1 LSAAPHAAA
10 PASSRPRGGIP
21 RLKPCAIPFLSY
33 GFRPFFFGA
42 GLWACLAMVLW
53 IGEVSGQWSFAVSYG
68 AVAWH
73 AHEFLFGYVSAVLCG
88 FLLTAIPNWTGRLP
102 LQGGSLLA
110 LFSLWVAG
118 RIAMLSTGWIGT
130 AVAVTIDGSFL
141 AVVSAVILREIIV
154 GRNWRNLPIV
164 LLTSALAAANIFF
177 HIETVAFGVPDI
189 SIRVATVAIIGLIM
203 LVGGRITPSFTRNW
217 LVKNGAT
224 ALPAS
229 FGRFDIAALAVAG
242 LALISWIA
250 APASQGAGL
259 LLIAAGLVQ
268 AARLSRW
275 AGART
280 WREPIVL
287 VLHVGYGFIP
297 LGALIL
303 GASILWPDAVPPSGA
318 LHAWTTGAIGV
329 MTLAVMTRATRGHT
343 GRAIV
348 STPATM
354 LIYVAICAA
363 ALARIGA
370 SFAVGFYL
378 DLLVVAAAAWI
389 AAFGVFILEYGPMLV
404 GKKPTD

>member
-1 LSAAPHAAA
+1 MPHNAASV
-10 PASSRPRGGIP
+10 SSRPRGGIP

-42 GLWACLAMVLW
+42 GVWACLAMVLW
-53 IGEVSGQWSFAVSYG
+53 IGMVSGQWSFAGNYG

-73 AHEFLFGYVSAVLCG
+73 AHELLFGYVSAVLCG

-110 LFSLWVAG
+110 LFSLWIAG
-118 RIAMLSTGWIGT
+118 RIAMLSTDWIGV
-130 AVAVTIDGSFL
+130 AIAVTVDSTFL
-141 AVVSAVILREIIV
+141 AVLSAVILREIIV

-177 HIETVAFGVPDI
+177 HLETVEVGAPDI
-189 SIRVATVAIIGLIM
+189 GIRVATAAIIGLIM

-217 LVKNGAT
+217 LVKNNAT
-224 ALPAS
+224 TLPAS
-229 FGRFDIAALAVAG
+229 FGRFDIVALAVAG

-250 APASQGAGL
+250 APAWQGTGL
-259 LLIAAGLVQ
+259 LLIAAGVVQ
-268 AARLSRW
+268 AVRLARW

-287 VLHVGYGFIP
+287 ILHLGYGFIP
-297 LGALIL
+297 LGAFIL

-318 LHAWTTGAIGV
+318 MHVWTTGAIGI
-329 MTLAVMTRATRGHT
+329 MTVAVMTRATRGHT

-348 STPATM
+348 STAPTM
-354 LIYVAICAA
+354 LIYCAICAA

-370 SFAVGFYL
+370 SFMTSFYF

-389 AAFGVFILEYGPMLV
+389 GAFGIFTLEYGPMLIL
-404 GKKPTD
+404 KKRSD